1 VPGVTEAERASPIGG
16 GDRHPY
22 LDGPYPRRYAHRGW
36 HIGELAG
43 CENTLAGFELAV
55 ANGFSYIEMDVH
67 ASADGVPMV
76 HHDMTLDRTTDGS
89 GLLARLPAAAI
100 EDARVAGR
108 EPVPRLESVLAA
120 LPETRFTIE
129 LKSDAVVL
137 PTLTVLERLDAW
149 GRVCLGAYHES
160 RLERARQAGPRLLTS
175 MGMESVV
182 GLRSRAWLDAV
193 SSTLPSGLP
202 ALEPVLPRVR
212 GCLAQI
218 PRHFGPLTVVD
229 DRLLA
234 RAHGAGL
241 EVHVWT
247 VDEPAE
253 MRKLLAMGVDGLLSD
268 RPDLLIAL

>member
-1 VPGVTEAERASPIGG
+1 MPGVT
-16 GDRHPY
+16 DRHPY

-55 ANGFSYIEMDVH
+55 AMGFSYIEMDVH
-67 ASADGVPMV
+67 ASVDGVPMV
-76 HHDMTLDRTTDGS
+76 HHDLRLDRTTDGN
-89 GLLARLPAAAI
+89 GLLSRLPAAVI

-108 EPVPRLESVLAA
+108 EPVPRLEAVLSA

-137 PTLTVLERLDAW
+137 PTLAVLERLDAW
-149 GRVCLGAYHES
+149 DRVCLGAYHEG
-160 RLERARQAGPRLLTS
+160 RLRRARAAGPRLFTS
-175 MGMESVV
+175 MGFEAVL
-182 GLRSRAWLDAV
+182 GLRARAWLDATP
-193 SSTLPSGLP
+193 SARST
-202 ALEPVLPRVR
+202 LEPVLPRVR
-212 GCLAQI
+212 GSLAQI
-218 PRHFGPLTVVD
+218 PRQFGPLTVVD

-247 VDEPAE
+247 VDDPAE
-253 MRKLLAMGVDGLLSD
+253 MRELLGMGVDGLLSD

>member
-1 VPGVTEAERASPIGG
+1 MTEAEPARPTTS

-76 HHDMTLDRTTDGS
+76 HHDVSLDRTTDGN
-89 GLLARLPAAAI
+89 GLLARLPAAVI

-108 EPVPRLESVLAA
+108 EPVPRLEAVLAA

-137 PTLTVLERLDAW
+137 PTLAVLERLDAW
-149 GRVCLGAYHES
+149 HRVCLGAFFDR
-160 RLERARQAGPRLLTS
+160 RLERARAAGPRLLTS
-175 MGMESVV
+175 MGTGSVL
-182 GLRSRAWLDAV
+182 GLRSRAWLDA
-193 SSTLPSGLP
+193 LPP
-202 ALEPVLPRVR
+202 ALRALDPVLPRVR
-212 GCLAQI
+212 GGLAQI

-247 VDEPAE
+247 VDDQAE
-253 MRKLLAMGVDGLLSD
+253 MRELLAMGVDGLLSD
-268 RPDLLIAL
+268 RPDLLITL

>member
-1 VPGVTEAERASPIGG
+1 MTEAERAKPTTS

-36 HIGELAG
+36 HVGELAG

-76 HHDMTLDRTTDGS
+76 HHDATLDRTTDGS
-89 GLLARLPAAAI
+89 GPLAGLPAAVI
-100 EDARVAGR
+100 EGARVAGR

-137 PTLTVLERLDAW
+137 PTLAVLERLAAW
-149 GRVCLGAYHES
+149 DRVCLGAFHES
-160 RLERARQAGPRLLTS
+160 RLRRARAVGPRLFTS
-175 MGMESVV
+175 MGFEGVL
-182 GLRSRAWLDAV
+182 GLRARAWLDAA
-193 SSTLPSGLP
+193 PSART
-202 ALEPVLPRVR
+202 ALEPVLPRIGGR
-212 GCLAQI
+212 LAQI

-229 DRLLA
+229 DRLLT
-234 RAHGAGL
+234 RAHDAGL

-247 VDEPAE
+247 VDEQAE
-253 MRKLLAMGVDGLLSD
+253 MRALLAMGVDGLLSD

>member
-1 VPGVTEAERASPIGG
+1 MTEAERAGPAIG

-36 HIGELAG
+36 HVGELAG

-76 HHDMTLDRTTDGS
+76 HHDLTLDRTTDGT
-89 GLLARLPAAAI
+89 GLLAQLSAAAI
-100 EDARVAGR
+100 EEARVAGR
-108 EPVPRLESVLAA
+108 EPVPRLEAVLTA

-137 PTLTVLERLDAW
+137 PTLAVLERLGAW
-149 GRVCLGAYHES
+149 DRVCLGAYHES
-160 RLERARQAGPRLLTS
+160 RLRLARAAGPRLLTS
-175 MGMESVV
+175 MGMAAVV

-193 SSTLPSGLP
+193 PSALP

-212 GCLAQI
+212 GHLAQV
-218 PRHFGPLTVVD
+218 PRQFGPLTVVD

-247 VDEPAE
+247 VDDPAE
-253 MRKLLAMGVDGLLSD
+253 MRELLAMGVDGLLSD
-268 RPDLLIAL
+268 RPDVLIAL